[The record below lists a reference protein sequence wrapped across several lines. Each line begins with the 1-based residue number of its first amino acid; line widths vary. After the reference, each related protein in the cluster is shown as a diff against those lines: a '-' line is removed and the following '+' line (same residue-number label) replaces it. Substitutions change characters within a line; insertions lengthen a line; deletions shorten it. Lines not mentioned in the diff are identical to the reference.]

1 MDNNKFEQ
9 NMNEIFDLEEPLVN
23 IPKNIQE
30 ITTETVQVNKVNDL
44 DKDYDTVRSNL
55 QDIISRGSE
64 AIDGILMVANESQN
78 PRAYE
83 VVSQLIKSVSEAN
96 KELIALHKEMKEI
109 KKDVVR
115 GPSTV
120 NNSIFV
126 GSTKELQQLI
136 KSQKKELLE
145 LEHDGEVIN
154 E

>member
-1 MDNNKFEQ
+1 MPSEFEK
-9 NMNEIFDLEEPLVN
+9 NMNEIFDLPETEIL

-30 ITTETVQVNKVNDL
+30 FSIKKTVEDKTNDL
-44 DKDYDTVRSNL
+44 DKDYDIVRNNL

-64 AIDGILMVANESQN
+64 AIEGILMVASESQN

-96 KELIALHKEMKEI
+96 KELISLHKEMKEI
-109 KKDVVR
+109 KKDVIR

-126 GSTKELQQLI
+126 GSTKDLQQLI
-136 KSQKKELLE
+136 KSKKKELQE
-145 LEHDGEVIN
+145 LDYDQEEVN

>member
-1 MDNNKFEQ
+1 MNENKFEQ
-9 NMNEIFDLEEPLVN
+9 NMNEIFDLPETEIV

-30 ITTETVQVNKVNDL
+30 ITVKKVSEDKTNDL
-44 DKDYDTVRSNL
+44 DRDYDTVRSNL

-64 AIDGILMVANESQN
+64 AIEGILMVANESQN

-96 KELIALHKEMKEI
+96 KELISLHKEMKEI

-136 KSQKKELLE
+136 KSKKKELLE
-145 LEHDGEVIN
+145 LEHDGEVD

>member
-1 MDNNKFEQ
+1 MPSEFEK
-9 NMNEIFDLEEPLVN
+9 NMNEIFDLPETEIL

-30 ITTETVQVNKVNDL
+30 FSIKKTVEDKTNDL
-44 DKDYDTVRSNL
+44 DKDYDIVRNNL

-64 AIDGILMVANESQN
+64 AIEGILMVASESQN

-96 KELIALHKEMKEI
+96 KELISLHKEMKEI
-109 KKDVVR
+109 KKDVIR

-126 GSTKELQQLI
+126 GSTKDLQQLI
-136 KSQKKELLE
+136 KSKKKELQE
-145 LEHDGEVIN
+145 LDHDQEEVN